1 MLTAPQCWCAAA
13 SAVRPGTGPLASRQA
28 HGRRGSSF
36 VIVSAPKNL
45 EVKVKRLAIAN
56 RWSAIRP
63 RLPPSSAS
71 PSPPSQQGWAPKFRL
86 RRVFQPIMLAIR
98 AVIQWWRGA
107 RNHTTPISKNFGGS
121 RRPKKEASFA
131 GAADAVSGEDSEA
144 DGGDD
149 DSGGDGD
156 KFLWTIPCS
165 RRRCAD

>member
-1 MLTAPQCWCAAA
+1 M
-13 SAVRPGTGPLASRQA
+13 
-28 HGRRGSSF
+28 
-36 VIVSAPKNL
+36 VSAPKNL

-107 RNHTTPISKNFGGS
+107 RNHTTDISKNFGGS

-131 GAADAVSGEDSEA
+131 GAVDAV
-144 DGGDD
+144 
-149 DSGGDGD
+149 
-156 KFLWTIPCS
+156 
-165 RRRCAD
+165 R